1 MRSLTYNVS
10 VWSPGGMRSGGG
22 RGISGELLFGKEGK
36 RGFYCEYVFVRMSSI
51 GLFKSVLIQGRR

>member
-1 MRSLTYNVS
+1 
-10 VWSPGGMRSGGG
+10 MRSGGG